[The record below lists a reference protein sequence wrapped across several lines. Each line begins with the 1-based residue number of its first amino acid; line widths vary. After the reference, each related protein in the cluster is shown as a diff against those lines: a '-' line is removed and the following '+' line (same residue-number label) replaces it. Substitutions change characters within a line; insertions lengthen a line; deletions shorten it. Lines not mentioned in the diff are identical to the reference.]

1 MAAWEAMDEDSRPDL
16 ETMLAKYSTAAQ
28 KAKAP
33 TKIPEQKAAILREN
47 RAVIMHLEKRGE
59 LVKVICWQCKKE
71 FAADYLYVRLC
82 SDDCAAQ
89 YLWDQQQ
96 IRWDPEKDPDERW
109 GFGIPPAII
118 TPKTWAKMQDWAKRI
133 LAVKSLDEFRG
144 LPVENK
150 VPGIEAKQEIETD
163 NTQVP
168 FSDSDSHTQAVV
180 SAAKAG
186 LYDED
191 LRRLQHEYN
200 RTRTNI
206 QMARQAHSLPPT
218 RKNQFSDLL

>member
-1 MAAWEAMDEDSRPDL
+1 MDLSKLNAKQKQAYAAWQEMDEDVRPDL

-33 TKIPEQKAAILREN
+33 AKIPEQKAAILREN

-59 LVKVICWQCKKE
+59 LVKVICWQCKQE

-144 LPVENK
+144 VPIEEK
-150 VPGIEAKQEIETD
+150 VPAIEQKQEIE
-163 NTQVP
+163 
-168 FSDSDSHTQAVV
+168 FSYGEEVKHIPL
-180 SAAKAG
+180 KE
-186 LYDED
+186 YKNED
-191 LRRLQHEYN
+191 FYKPL
-200 RTRTNI
+200 T
-206 QMARQAHSLPPT
+206 PT